1 VTTFLG
7 LMLKFPLP
15 GQVKTRL
22 GRDIGYR
29 AAAELYAACV
39 ADEMHAAARAQVPV
53 AVFHMDDVP
62 ANRYHCWLGSD
73 LPLFPQRGADL
84 GERMQNA
91 LTDLFATGARCAMLL
106 GGDIPE
112 LSPPDL
118 DRATAAADLHGL
130 ALAPAGDG
138 GYTLIAARND
148 AMYPDIFT
156 RMPWSTPQVLPLTLE
171 RLAAAGRP
179 HALLPQLPD
188 LDTWD
193 DLAAL
198 WQRLR
203 AAPYPPRRT
212 AAWLADNARR
222 LGLE

>member
-1 VTTFLG
+1 MTATLG
-7 LMLKFPLP
+7 LLLKFPIP

-22 GRDIGYR
+22 GRSIGYR

-39 ADEMHAAARAQVPV
+39 ADEMHAAMRAQTPV
-53 AVFHMDDVP
+53 VVFHTDDVP
-62 ANRYHCWLGSD
+62 ANRYRCWLGSD

-84 GERMQNA
+84 GERMLSA
-91 LTDLFATGARCAMLL
+91 LTDLFAAGARCAMLL

-112 LSPPDL
+112 LAPPDL
-118 DRATAAADLHGL
+118 SRAAAAAHLHGL

-138 GYTLIAARND
+138 GYTLLAARND
-148 AMYPDIFT
+148 ALYPDIFT

-179 HALLPQLPD
+179 HALLPQLAD

-203 AAPYPPRRT
+203 QHPYPPRRT
-212 AAWLADNARR
+212 ASWLADNALR